1 MISEW
6 DVALERSTVNNVP
19 GVWNVLE
26 RYPYIESIRK
36 SLREAKL
43 KVIENMD
50 VYLKQAMESVSRSG
64 GKPHFARNAEEA
76 LKIVDGIIGDSK
88 HIIMGK
94 SSVAFEIGLRK
105 HLAETGR
112 DVWETDFGELLLQI
126 SNEEPS
132 HIITVALHMTREA
145 FGRSI
150 HEKLQKSIDENSSA
164 TDMAAVVRSFLSEKY
179 QKAEIGITGANAV
192 AADTGS
198 VALVENEGNIRM
210 TTVKPAVHI
219 VVTGIDKI
227 VPTMQ
232 DAFHEIMIQSAY
244 AGSYPPTYINFTTG
258 PSSTGDIESEIV
270 RPATGPKEVHVVF
283 LDNGRMKAAGDPV
296 LRQSLLCVR
305 CGRCYFACPVYGI
318 LGKDWGKPPYSG
330 PTGVMWHS
338 IVTGDSS
345 YAHLCTHS
353 GGCKEVCPMDIDIP
367 RVMEYL
373 KWKDMQGMTKGK

>member
-1 MISEW
+1 MTGNWE
-6 DVALERSTVNNVP
+6 VALERSTANNVP

-26 RYPYIESIRK
+26 KYPYIENTRK
-36 SLREAKL
+36 SLRAAKM
-43 KVIENMD
+43 KVIENME

-64 GKPHFARNAEEA
+64 GKPHFARDAGEA
-76 LKIVDGIIGDSK
+76 LQIVDGIIGSSK

-94 SSVAFEIGLRK
+94 SSVAFEIGLRR
-105 HLAETGR
+105 HLAEAGR
-112 DVWETDFGELLLQI
+112 DVCETDFGEFLLQI
-126 SNEEPS
+126 SEEEPS

-150 HEKLQKSIDENSSA
+150 HDKLQKSINENSSA
-164 TDMAAVVRSFLSEKY
+164 PEMAAVVRSFLADKY

-210 TTVKPAVHI
+210 TTVKPPIHI
-219 VVTGIDKI
+219 VVTGVDKI

-232 DAFHEIMIQSAY
+232 DAFNEIMVQSAY

-283 LDNGRMKAAGDPV
+283 IDNGRMEAARDPV

-338 IVTGDSS
+338 VVTGDSS
-345 YAHLCTHS
+345 FAHLCTHS
-353 GGCKEVCPMDIDIP
+353 GGCMEVCPMDIDIP
-367 RVMEYL
+367 GVMEYL
-373 KWKDMQGMTKGK
+373 KWKDIREKTK